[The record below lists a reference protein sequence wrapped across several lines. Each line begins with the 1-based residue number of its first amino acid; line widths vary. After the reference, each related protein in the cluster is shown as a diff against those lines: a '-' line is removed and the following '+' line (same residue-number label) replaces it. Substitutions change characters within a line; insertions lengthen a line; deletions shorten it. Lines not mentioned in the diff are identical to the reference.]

1 MTKPS
6 KSWIET
12 HFEVSS
18 MIALALDRDEFGHEP
33 STAHN
38 VRESNGMTEVWQL
51 AEDWTDEFEKL
62 NEGREWDG
70 EFYDEIEKF
79 VYGKLYPESQEG

>member
-18 MIALALDRDEFGHEP
+18 MIALAMDKDDFTHEP
-33 STAHN
+33 SVPHQ
-38 VRESNGMTEVWQL
+38 VREANGITGVWQL
-51 AEDWTDEFEKL
+51 AEDWTDEFEEL
-62 NEGREWDG
+62 NKCRQWNG
-70 EFYDEIEKF
+70 EFIDEIEAF
-79 VYGKLYPESQEG
+79 VYRKLHPNEQEG